1 MKQVVTE
8 TVRYMW
14 RSEKNRLFMV
24 LSTALVVLYAFF
36 VIPNISGEDEIN
48 LEMMEREMTGNVVQF
63 EDALDDGLIVPN
75 NLTGTTAY
83 NSLRREYVKQ
93 RELMTA
99 LSHGDVH
106 RFIDISY
113 RPSNAMSKAD
123 DGISQIVFQLL
134 GYELEQ
140 PFQRSKNKVY
150 ENEVENLTFHIIHD
164 RTSLQQLH
172 LFLIGFG
179 PMLLFIGLI
188 FLISDVHVK
197 DRSLQTQKIGVPMS
211 WQKYTFI
218 QAITALAFV
227 GMFYLALGIVF
238 VLINGILHGFGT
250 FDLPIGYYMPYF
262 ELGFLNQENYQAQT
276 IGWFMLQVIPYLA
289 VLGYL
294 FTRLNTLFSLWT
306 KQSVVTMVLGIFT
319 LLFQFIYYGNDSE
332 ELLGMDISLFPQ
344 TYFDFG
350 KILTGRFEQ
359 QLLVEYPNLFTRGLT
374 VLVITAL
381 IIELLIFASTKAI
394 TRQKFVS

>member
-8 TVRYMW
+8 TVKYMW
-14 RSEKNRLFMV
+14 RSEKNRLFMI
-24 LSTALVVLYAFF
+24 LSTALVVLYAFT
-36 VIPNISGEDEIN
+36 VLPNISGEDEID

-63 EDALDDGLIVPN
+63 EGALDDGLIVPN
-75 NLTGTTAY
+75 NMTGTTAY

-106 RFIDISY
+106 RYIDISY
-113 RPSNAMSKAD
+113 RPTNSVTKAD
-123 DGISQIVFQLL
+123 DGISQIVFRLF

-140 PFQRSKNKVY
+140 PYQRNKNKVY
-150 ENEVENLTFHIIHD
+150 ENEFENLSFHIVHE
-164 RTSLQQLH
+164 RTSLQQIH

-179 PMLLFIGLI
+179 PLLLMIGLI

-197 DRSLQTQKIGVPMS
+197 DRSLHTQKIGMPMS

-218 QAITALAFV
+218 QSLTALAFV
-227 GMFYLALGIVF
+227 SVFYILLAFLFI
-238 VLINGILHGFGT
+238 LINGILHGFGT
-250 FDLPIGYYMPYF
+250 FDLPIGFYLANF
-262 ELGFLNQENYQAQT
+262 DFGFLNQDNFQIET
-276 IGWFMLQVIPYLA
+276 IGWFILRAIPYLGILA
-289 VLGYL
+289 YL

-319 LLFQFIYYGNDSE
+319 LLFQFIYYGSDSE

-350 KILTGRFEQ
+350 KVLTGRFEQ
-359 QLLVEYPNLFTRGLT
+359 QLLIEIPNLFTRGLIVLGTT
-374 VLVITAL
+374 VL
-381 IIELLIFASTKAI
+381 IIEMLIFISTKII
-394 TRQKFVS
+394 TRQKFIS